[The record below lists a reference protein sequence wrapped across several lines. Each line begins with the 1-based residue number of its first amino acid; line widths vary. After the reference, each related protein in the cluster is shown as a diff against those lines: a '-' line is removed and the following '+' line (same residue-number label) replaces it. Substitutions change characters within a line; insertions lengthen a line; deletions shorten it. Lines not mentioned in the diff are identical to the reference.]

1 MKTVTR
7 AILIACLSYG
17 VSAYAVPTL
26 QLTIEDGKYVN
37 TTAAGKDETTYATGS
52 TFTLYA
58 LLSPDTSN
66 SLSDFY
72 YISAAVVPKTA
83 QTTPSPDLG
92 SFSFNGST
100 VNVTSDMVY
109 GTPPIDTVAT
119 QSSDP
124 GDLADHGIFDTYF
137 KQFEF
142 QFANDRYVKAFDAQ
156 TSTPTD
162 PLVTDSST
170 TNKDK
175 MYFTAF
181 TVNVS
186 NLKTGYS
193 IHFDLYNT
201 AVCGNDKGQC
211 GVVGDV
217 DQTQFAPF
225 SHDAQSIPND
235 DGGGPPKE
243 IPEPA
248 SLALLGIGLLGIGAI
263 RRRKSLL
270 N

>member
-1 MKTVTR
+1 MKTFNR
-7 AILIACLSYG
+7 LILIACISYG
-17 VSAYAVPTL
+17 ASAYAVPTL
-26 QLTIEDGKYVN
+26 QLTVEDGKYVN
-37 TTAAGKDETTYATGS
+37 TTAAGKDETTYATGPS
-52 TFTLYA
+52 FTLYA
-58 LLSPDTSN
+58 LLNPDSSN
-66 SLSDFY
+66 TLSDSY

-92 SFSFNGST
+92 SFSFAGST
-100 VNVTSDMVY
+100 VNVTSGMVY
-109 GTPPIDTVAT
+109 GTPPIDTVAG

-137 KQFEF
+137 TQFSF
-142 QFANDRYVKAFDAQ
+142 IFKSTDYVKAFDAQ

-162 PLVTDSST
+162 PLVTDPT
-170 TNKDK
+170 VADKDK

-181 TVNVS
+181 KVDVS
-186 NLKTGYS
+186 NLKPGYS

-201 AVCGNDKGQC
+201 AVCGDDKGQC
-211 GVVGDV
+211 SVVGDI

-248 SLALLGIGLLGIGAI
+248 SLALLGLGLLGIGAI